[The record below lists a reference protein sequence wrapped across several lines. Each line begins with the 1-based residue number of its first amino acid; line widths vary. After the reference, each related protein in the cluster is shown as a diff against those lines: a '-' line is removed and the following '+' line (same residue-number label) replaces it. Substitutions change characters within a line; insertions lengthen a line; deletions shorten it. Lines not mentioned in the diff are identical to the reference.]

1 MPKYIARRDT
11 LLAHENRVVKAGE
24 EFTTTFPKVK
34 NHEGKE
40 VEITLADNI
49 ELVDE
54 KAAAKSKPKA
64 KDAEGDTGGDLA

>member
-49 ELVDE
+49 ELLEDD
-54 KAAAKSKPKA
+54 KPAKKSKA
-64 KDAEGDTGGDLA
+64 KQDGDGDTGGDLA